1 MSQYTVWVGGTE
13 VTDNYVD
20 FEDAKRLYDY
30 YTKERGH
37 NDVRV
42 ECESIS
48 FYKEID
54 NEHNG

>member
-20 FEDAKRLYDY
+20 FEDARRLYDY

-42 ECESIS
+42 ECESVS
-48 FYKEID
+48 FYKEKD
-54 NEHNG
+54 NER